1 MRGCLQRG
9 VGVGDP
15 VMSVGPPSGGP
26 TFVGPLSGG
35 PSLVPSSRFSLI
47 GSIEPVMPDC
57 VDDNATAPKSGW
69 FLSFGP
75 PTGGPIVVG
84 APRGRSTTIGPPSGE
99 PLLVTLSRFSS
110 VGPLSSVTM
119 SLVPSSRF
127 SSVSSVS
134 PPSGAPTSVG
144 PPSGEPS
151 LVPSSRVVMVWGCMG
166 QPGCLRQGG

>member
-15 VMSVGPPSGGP
+15 VMSVRSPSGGP

-35 PSLVPSSRFSLI
+35 PSWVPSSRFSLI
-47 GSIEPVMPDC
+47 GSIEPVMPNC
-57 VDDNATAPKSGW
+57 VDNNATAPKSGR
-69 FLSFGP
+69 FSSFGP
-75 PTGGPIVVG
+75 PSGGPIVVG
-84 APRGRSTTIGPPSGE
+84 APRGRPTTVGPPSGE
-99 PLLVTLSRFSS
+99 PSLVISSQFSS

-119 SLVPSSRF
+119 SLVLFSQF
-127 SSVSSVS
+127 SSVSSVR

-166 QPGCLRQGG
+166 RPG